1 MRNIVRTYIE
11 KQQLL
16 SGDGPV
22 LVGLSGGADSVALLA
37 LLVQLDYPCV
47 ALHCNFH
54 LRGDESV
61 RDEQFAREMA
71 RTLDVPFYK
80 IDLILR
86 LMESNII
93 FLSRWRP
100 ANCVITGLKR

>member
-1 MRNIVRTYIE
+1 MTACAGWFE
-11 KQQLL
+11 W
-16 SGDGPV
+16 
-22 LVGLSGGADSVALLA
+22 GADSVALLA

-80 IDLILR
+80 IDFDTTAYGV
-86 LMESNII
+86 EHH
-93 FLSRWRP
+93 LSIEMAA